1 MLLGQLVAYAERLER
16 EAGSGEQAAVVP
28 SGYQM
33 QPIRGFIK
41 LDKDGNFLEFYP
53 TDGGQ
58 GKRDKGKVFAAP
70 HVMRSSGVK
79 PKLLADNAEYA
90 YGVAKKEND
99 PKTLKRHHAFAE
111 AVRSCFEATQNPS
124 VGSVLNYLTRSD
136 AAVPEVWENFDPNL
150 NYSFEVDGVR
160 PFEQADV
167 QRYWASQVM
176 RGAEAG
182 TSAFVAESLI
192 SGHVGTV
199 MEREPIKIKGIPDG
213 QTSGMNFISA
223 NAGAFVSYG
232 LEASQIAPV
241 RLEEAEKYANALN
254 RLLSDEKTHLRLG
267 SVAYAFWTK
276 EGDVPPLR
284 DALGNPAESGL
295 HDIFA
300 PPKIDI
306 GSRPQEVREMLKSI
320 WVGRQQLDLRPTDFY
335 AVGLSASG
343 SRVVV
348 RHYIVTTVDE
358 VLGQLAYFYAAQK
371 LTARDAEA
379 RAQGI
384 YALAASLYRDFRK
397 ESSSHDVD
405 ALLAFALAGGRLP
418 HGFLQR
424 LTARNRAE
432 KRVTYPRAVL
442 TKMTLISRGVTD
454 MGKLEELDTSYP
466 DVAYQLGRLLAVL
479 DDVQGSVMRANT
491 TLVDRFYGSMSTTPK
506 AVWGRLMQGTQHH
519 LAKLRKEKPGVYIA
533 KQRMLEEV
541 NSRIHPSE
549 IPGVLSLE
557 SQALFS
563 LGYYHQRAAISQS
576 IQAAREAKAI
586 RLVAPDFATADA
598 SADTSAT
605 ATPNEGE

>member
-1 MLLGQLVAYAERLER
+1 MLLGQLVAYAERVER
-16 EAGSGEQAAVVP
+16 ENAGREEKDAALP
-28 SGYQM
+28 SGYQL
-33 QPIRGFIK
+33 QAIKGFIK
-41 LDKDGNFLEFYP
+41 LDKEGNFLELYP
-53 TDGGQ
+53 TEGGK
-58 GKRDKGKVFAAP
+58 GKKDRGKVFAAP
-70 HVMRSSGVK
+70 HVMRSSGVRA
-79 PKLLADNAEYA
+79 KLLADNAEYA
-90 YGVAKKEND
+90 YGVAKKEGD
-99 PKTLKRHHAFAE
+99 PKALERHRAFTE
-111 AVRSCFEATQNPS
+111 AVRSCFEATQNPD
-124 VGSVLNYLTRSD
+124 VESVLKYLTRSD
-136 AAVPEVWENFDPNL
+136 TATPKLWENFDPNL
-150 NYSFEVDGVR
+150 NYSFDVNGVR

-167 QRYWASQVM
+167 QQYWAAQVM
-176 RGAEAG
+176 GG
-182 TSAFVAESLI
+182 TEETSTSTFVAESLI
-192 SGHVGTV
+192 SGEVGPV
-199 MEREPIKIKGIPDG
+199 MEREPIKIKGIPGG

-267 SVAYAFWTK
+267 GVAYAFWTK
-276 EGDVPPLR
+276 EGDAPPLR
-284 DALGNPAESGL
+284 DALNSPSV
-295 HDIFA
+295 DIFA
-300 PPKIDI
+300 SPKIEID
-306 GSRPQEVREMLKSI
+306 SRPQQVREMLKGI
-320 WVGRQQLDLRPTDFY
+320 WVRQQNLDLRPTDFY

-348 RHYIVTTVDE
+348 RHYIVSTVDE
-358 VLGQLAYFYAAQK
+358 VLSRLAYFYAAQK
-371 LTARDAEA
+371 LVTRDAEA

-397 ESSSHDVD
+397 ESSSHDLN

-418 HGFLQR
+418 HTFLQR

-454 MGKLEELDTSYP
+454 MEQLEELDTSYP

-479 DDVQGSVMRANT
+479 DDIQNSTMRANT

-506 AVWGRLMQGTQHH
+506 AVWGRLLQGTQHH

-541 NSRIHPSE
+541 NSRIRPNE

-563 LGYYHQRAAISQS
+563 LGYYHQRATISRRMM
-576 IQAAREAKAI
+576 AAREAKI
-586 RLVAPDFATADA
+586 
-598 SADTSAT
+598 
-605 ATPNEGE
+605 TPTLTPEGE

>member
-1 MLLGQLVAYAERLER
+1 MLLSQLVAYAERLEHENAGR
-16 EAGSGEQAAVVP
+16 EEKDAVVP
-28 SGYQM
+28 SGYQL
-33 QPIRGFIK
+33 QPIKGFIK
-41 LDKDGNFLEFYP
+41 LDQEGNFLELYP
-53 TDGGQ
+53 TDGGK
-58 GKRDKGKVFAAP
+58 GKKDKGKMFAAP
-70 HVMRSSGVK
+70 HVMRSSGIK
-79 PKLLADNAEYA
+79 AKLLSDNAEYA
-90 YGVAKKEND
+90 YGISKKEGD
-99 PKTLKRHHAFAE
+99 SKALERHRAFTE
-111 AVRSCFEATQNPS
+111 AVCSCFETTQNPG
-124 VGSVLNYLTRSD
+124 VKSVLKYLTRPD
-136 AAVPEVWENFDPNL
+136 AVIPEVWENFDPNL
-150 NYSFEVDGVR
+150 NYSFEVGGVL

-167 QRYWASQVM
+167 QQYWASQVM
-176 RGAEAG
+176 GGAEGVSA
-182 TSAFVAESLI
+182 SAFVAESLI
-192 SGHVGTV
+192 SGRVGTV
-199 MEREPIKIKGIPDG
+199 MEREPIKIRGIPGG

-232 LEASQIAPV
+232 FEASQIAPV

-267 SVAYAFWTK
+267 GVAYAFWTK

-300 PPKIDI
+300 SPEIEVD
-306 GSRPQEVREMLKSI
+306 SRPQQVREMLKGI
-320 WVGRQQLDLRPTDFY
+320 WVGQQKLDLRPTDFY

-358 VLGQLAYFYAAQK
+358 VLGRLAFFYAAQK
-371 LTARDAEA
+371 LVARDAEA

-397 ESSSHDVD
+397 ESSGHDLD
-405 ALLAFALAGGRLP
+405 ALLAFALEGGRLP
-418 HGFLQR
+418 HTFLQR

-479 DDVQGSVMRANT
+479 DDIQNSVMKANA

-506 AVWGRLMQGTQHH
+506 AVWGRLLQGTQYH
-519 LAKLRKEKPGVYIA
+519 LAKLRKEKPGVYLA

-541 NSRIHPSE
+541 NSRIHPDE

-563 LGYYHQRAAISQS
+563 LGYYHQRAAISRS
-576 IQAAREAKAI
+576 IQAAREAKE
-586 RLVAPDFATADA
+586 VTALQ
-598 SADTSAT
+598 
-605 ATPNEGE
+605 ATPISEGE

>member
-1 MLLGQLVAYAERLER
+1 MLLGQLVAYAERVER
-16 EAGSGEQAAVVP
+16 ENAGREEKDAVVP
-28 SGYQM
+28 SGYQL
-33 QPIRGFIK
+33 QAIKGFIK
-41 LDKDGNFLEFYP
+41 LDKDGNFLELYP
-53 TDGGQ
+53 TDGGK
-58 GKRDKGKVFAAP
+58 GKKDKGKVFAAP
-70 HVMRSSGVK
+70 HVMRSSGVRA
-79 PKLLADNAEYA
+79 KLLADNAEYA
-90 YGVAKKEND
+90 YGIAKKEAD
-99 PKTLKRHHAFAE
+99 PKALERHRAFTG
-111 AVRSCFEATQNPS
+111 AVRSCFEATQNLK
-124 VGSVLNYLTRSD
+124 VESVLKYLTRSD
-136 AAVPEVWENFDPNL
+136 AAPPKLWENFDPNL
-150 NYSFEVDGVR
+150 NYSFDVNGVR

-167 QRYWASQVM
+167 QQYWAAQVM
-176 RGAEAG
+176 GGAEEV
-182 TSAFVAESLI
+182 SASALITESLI
-192 SGHVGTV
+192 SGEVGPV

-267 SVAYAFWTK
+267 GVAYAFWTK
-276 EGDVPPLR
+276 EGDAPPLR
-284 DALGNPAESGL
+284 DALSNPSEAGL

-300 PPKIDI
+300 PPKIEMP
-306 GSRPQEVREMLKSI
+306 SRPEEVREMLKGI
-320 WVGRQQLDLRPTDFY
+320 WVGQQNLNLKTPDFY

-348 RHYIVTTVDE
+348 RHYIVSTVDE
-358 VLGQLAYFYAAQK
+358 VLGRLAYFYAAQK
-371 LTARDAEA
+371 LVARDAEA

-397 ESSSHDVD
+397 ESSSHDLD
-405 ALLAFALAGGRLP
+405 ALLAFTLEGGRLP

-454 MGKLEELDTSYP
+454 MGQLEELDTSYP

-479 DDVQGSVMRANT
+479 DDIQNSVMKANT

-506 AVWGRLMQGTQHH
+506 AVWGRLLQGTQHH

-533 KQRMLEEV
+533 KQRMLEEI
-541 NSRIHPSE
+541 NSRIRPDE

-563 LGYYHQRAAISQS
+563 LGYYHQRAAISRN
-576 IQAAREAKAI
+576 IMAAREAKAA
-586 RLVAPDFATADA
+586 LTL
-598 SADTSAT
+598 
-605 ATPNEGE
+605 TPEGE